1 MKLSEYLDGF
11 NIFNY
16 LAAEHPELPIPKPTE
31 MDFMLVTGYGQR
43 EMFTSIIGVN
53 KNKVCD
59 ALAAKYGERW
69 EALIRRQV
77 QLQNVNTRR
86 ELTETKDR
94 EQDTTRTGS
103 SVDKVSAFNSPDLVD
118 NAGNTND
125 ETGGLTEKET
135 RTLIDEKIDVKSA
148 LSLLH
153 IPVQDTIINT
163 VVSDVSSFLT
173 LSTY

>member
-1 MKLSEYLDGF
+1 MTLSEYLDGF
-11 NIFNY
+11 NIFSY
-16 LAAEHPELPIPKPTE
+16 LATRHPELPIPKPTG

-43 EMFTSIIGVN
+43 EMFTSIIGAN
-53 KNKVCD
+53 KNHVCD

-69 EALIRRQV
+69 EALIRRQA

-86 ELTETKDR
+86 ELTETKDLA
-94 EQDTTRTGS
+94 QDTTRTGS
-103 SVDKVSAFNSPDLVD
+103 STDKVSAFNSPNLVD
-118 NAGNTND
+118 NTGNTSD

-153 IPVQDTIINT
+153 IPVQDTIIST

>member
-11 NIFNY
+11 SIFSY
-16 LAAEHPELPIPKPTE
+16 LAAGHPELPITKPTE

-43 EMFTSIIGVN
+43 EMFTSIIGAN
-53 KNKVCD
+53 KNQVCD

-148 LSLLH
+148 LSLLY
-153 IPVQDTIINT
+153 IPVQDTIIST